1 MFSIPISLPFGI
13 FSKIHLEETSLG
25 SEYNFTDAQAYG
37 WTSCKIIP
45 AINIKYIVFL
55 YFVKIWSRKI
65 LLIDKLGNKTIKG
78 SKTKA
83 LFPPPSKL
91 KEIAL
96 RKKSTVV
103 KYKNNSIL
111 YAFILPVRN
120 LIKRYTV

>member
-25 SEYNFTDAQAYG
+25 SGYIFTDTQAYD

-65 LLIDKLGNKTIKG
+65 FLMNKLGNRTTKG

-91 KEIAL
+91 KETVL
-96 RKKSTVV
+96 KKKSTVI